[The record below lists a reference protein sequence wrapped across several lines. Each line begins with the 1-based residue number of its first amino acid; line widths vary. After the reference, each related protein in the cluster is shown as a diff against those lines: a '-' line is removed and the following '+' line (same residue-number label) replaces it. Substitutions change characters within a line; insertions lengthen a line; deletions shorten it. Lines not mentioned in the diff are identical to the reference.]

1 MKTRKLFC
9 FSLAVFFCIMCFPLS
24 AQAVCDTSISEAG
37 SININELWNSP
48 DVSISEPMT
57 YDELVKRYA
66 QNENISTQQALDI
79 LGNDSKSIQPRSI
92 EYRTFTV
99 TLNVTD
105 EYKPHIEFLCET
117 AESGHFFNLVS
128 IYSVQ
133 LVRNYGSVSKQ
144 FSGNLEVWL
153 RSGYD
158 IEYVINGDFYNNGT
172 TTISGGGNLGLGIND
187 SATIGFSAS
196 ITYQSNH
203 YAYFY
208 EHETFHWGY

>member
-1 MKTRKLFC
+1 MKASNKK
-9 FSLAVFFCIMCFPLS
+9 I
-24 AQAVCDTSISEAG
+24 
-37 SININELWNSP
+37 
-48 DVSISEPMT
+48 
-57 YDELVKRYA
+57 
-66 QNENISTQQALDI
+66 
-79 LGNDSKSIQPRSI
+79 
-92 EYRTFTV
+92 
-99 TLNVTD
+99 
-105 EYKPHIEFLCET
+105 
-117 AESGHFFNLVS
+117 
-128 IYSVQ
+128 
-133 LVRNYGSVSKQ
+133 
-144 FSGNLEVWL
+144 